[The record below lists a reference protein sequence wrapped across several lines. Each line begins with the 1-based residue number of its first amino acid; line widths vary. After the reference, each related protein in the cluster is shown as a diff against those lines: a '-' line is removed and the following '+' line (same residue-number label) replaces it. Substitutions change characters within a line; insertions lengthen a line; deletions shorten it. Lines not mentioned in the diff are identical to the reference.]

1 MGSLYWQ
8 LNDCWPVASWASI
21 DYYGRWKALHY
32 GAKRFYSRY
41 MASACEEEEL
51 STKITYYVHNES
63 FEPKEGTLEVSLI
76 DRDFQVLHQEII
88 EVNSGA
94 FETKPVLETD
104 FSQWIEGEEQKRKV
118 FARYRLFRN
127 GECVSTGITMF
138 VKPKYFKYR
147 VPEYETLVEEKEDRF
162 LIRVKAHSF
171 ANYVEL
177 YLIEAD
183 CVFSDNYFDITD
195 PEGIQVSVEKE
206 TLPQGFACSD
216 IEEQLRLKSVA
227 ESY

>member
-1 MGSLYWQ
+1 
-8 LNDCWPVASWASI
+8 
-21 DYYGRWKALHY
+21 
-32 GAKRFYSRY
+32 
-41 MASACEEEEL
+41 
-51 STKITYYVHNES
+51 
-63 FEPKEGTLEVSLI
+63 
-76 DRDFQVLHQEII
+76 
-88 EVNSGA
+88 
-94 FETKPVLETD
+94 
-104 FSQWIEGEEQKRKV
+104 
-118 FARYRLFRN
+118 
-127 GECVSTGITMF
+127 MF

-177 YLIEAD
+177 YLKEAD